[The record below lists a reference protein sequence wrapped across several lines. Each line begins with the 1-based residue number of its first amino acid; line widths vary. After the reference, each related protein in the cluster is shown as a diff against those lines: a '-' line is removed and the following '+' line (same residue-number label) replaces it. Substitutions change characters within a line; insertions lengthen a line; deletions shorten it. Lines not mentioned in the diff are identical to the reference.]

1 MSVRKPKS
9 PKLQRRQIDPSNTDL
24 RKNSSL
30 KTNNV
35 AKKRKLKN
43 DINPASSKK
52 KRAAEQ
58 RINGRNNI
66 SADEKTELRKKFSQS
81 HTKLAVDKRKQDK
94 KPLKNPLIR
103 KEVRV
108 RRKNLRER
116 FGKDWDVVLQGTTK
130 TRKIPVRVLAV
141 IFSCIIAVIILAN
154 PVQDFLAQQEEKRM
168 LNAQLAETKAELAA
182 LQQQVDL
189 WNDASYVQAQARKR
203 LGFVLPGQ
211 TLYYVSGDLSA
222 EEKAKKA
229 SEAERVIA
237 LRRKATPFYINVWK
251 SIEIA
256 GTANLD
262 ARNFSNP
269 ENAPLMNEPKKEKS
283 EQKTE
288 SKNTGK

>member
-9 PKLQRRQIDPSNTDL
+9 PKLQRRQIDPSNSDL
-24 RKNSSL
+24 RKNSSP
-30 KTNNV
+30 KTNRI
-35 AKKRKLKN
+35 AKKHKLKN
-43 DINPASSKK
+43 DISSTSSKK
-52 KRAAEQ
+52 RRIAEQ
-58 RINGRNNI
+58 RINGKNNI
-66 SADEKTELRKKFSQS
+66 SAYEKTELRKKFSQS
-81 HTKLAVDKRKQDK
+81 HTKLTVDKRKQDK

-262 ARNFSNP
+262 TRNFSNP
-269 ENAPLMNEPKKEKS
+269 ENAPLMNEPKKENS